1 MSVQDFGD
9 DIWKKVFQQNDKI
22 VSREIAGELFLVP
35 VSGNLA
41 NMQRM
46 FSLTSVAAYIWQ
58 QMDGQLSLGEI
69 RDALIEQYDID
80 KNRADEDI
88 LEFTAGLLDAGL
100 IA

>member
-58 QMDGQLSLGEI
+58 QMDGKHSLREI

-88 LEFTAGLLDAGL
+88 LEFAAGLLDAGL

>member
-9 DIWKKVFQQNDKI
+9 DIWKKVFQRNDKI

-46 FSLTSVAAYIWQ
+46 FSLTSVASYIWQ
-58 QMDGQLSLGEI
+58 QMDGKHSLGEI

>member
-1 MSVQDFGD
+1 MTVKNLGD
-9 DIWKKVFQQNDKI
+9 DIWIRAFNRNSKI
-22 VSREIAGELFLVP
+22 IAREIAGELFLVP

-41 NMQRM
+41 DMQRM
-46 FSLTSVAAYIWQ
+46 FSLTSVASYIWQ
-58 QMDGQLSLGEI
+58 QMDGKHSLGEI